1 MERAHP
7 EGFEATS
14 RQTLRGARIRVMPS
28 DAVST
33 RIFVIAEVPLYCES
47 LAHRLSDEGGF
58 TVVGTATSARTAL
71 GAIRESLPHIVL
83 VDLATHSQLNH
94 VRAIAAAAPESRI
107 IGLAVP
113 ETEHYVVD
121 CAKAGIAG
129 YVPREASVTELITTL
144 AQVQNG
150 GASRPSRIGAGVIA
164 GLDERDSVAQ
174 VPELT
179 AREQEVLALV
189 DQGLSNKGIAR
200 RLEIEVP
207 TVKNHVHHILEKL
220 HVHRRGEA
228 AARAGGRIP
237 YGA

>member
-1 MERAHP
+1 
-7 EGFEATS
+7 
-14 RQTLRGARIRVMPS
+14 MPTG
-28 DAVST
+28 AVSA

-47 LAHRLSDEGGF
+47 LAHRLSDEAGF
-58 TVVGTATSARTAL
+58 RVVGMATSGRAAL

-83 VDLATHSQLNH
+83 VDLATSSQLNH
-94 VRAIAAAAPESRI
+94 VRAIAAAAPGSRI

-113 ETEHYVVD
+113 ETEHHVVD
-121 CAKAGIAG
+121 CARAGIAG
-129 YVPREASVTELITTL
+129 YVPREASVTDLIRTV

-150 GASRPSRIGAGVIA
+150 GAPCPPRIGAGVIS

-174 VPELT
+174 VPGLT
-179 AREQEVLALV
+179 PREQEVLCLV
-189 DQGLSNKGIAR
+189 DQGLSNKSIAR

-237 YGA
+237 HGA